1 MSAGNEAQIIS
12 MLKQKSDNG
21 DFNPL
26 YLGPEQRYIGAL
38 RKSNNNNIE
47 EQLLLGV
54 DRIITSWNEDN
65 VTREHIEFR
74 DNEDP
79 NETGYYILDS
89 YIYGETSEAGNIS
102 DAIIEGNALIFN
114 ADAVQ
119 LNDNIL
125 EDLRNDGFM
134 TIDDDENSLL
144 LSSTFIL
151 RRDML
156 RFKQSNG
163 NILAV
168 SGKITMKKYGNDG
181 KDITKEIITNFL

>member
-1 MSAGNEAQIIS
+1 
-12 MLKQKSDNG
+12 
-21 DFNPL
+21 
-26 YLGPEQRYIGAL
+26 
-38 RKSNNNNIE
+38 
-47 EQLLLGV
+47 
-54 DRIITSWNEDN
+54 
-65 VTREHIEFR
+65 
-74 DNEDP
+74 
-79 NETGYYILDS
+79 
-89 YIYGETSEAGNIS
+89 
-102 DAIIEGNALIFN
+102 
-114 ADAVQ
+114 
-119 LNDNIL
+119 
-125 EDLRNDGFM
+125 M